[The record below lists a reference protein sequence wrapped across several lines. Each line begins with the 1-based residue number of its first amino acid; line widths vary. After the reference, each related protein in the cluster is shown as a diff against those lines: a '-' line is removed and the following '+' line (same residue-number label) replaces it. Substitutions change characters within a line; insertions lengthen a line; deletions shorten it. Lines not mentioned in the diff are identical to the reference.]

1 MSAFLPSLSLASSN
15 ISSIVT
21 GSVAS
26 LGYNLISVFGP
37 NFLTP
42 GTLSDWSPNSIF
54 CVRKLSAI
62 IPYSS
67 LIAAGV

>member
-1 MSAFLPSLSLASSN
+1 MSSYLPFLSLTSSN

-26 LGYNLISVFGP
+26 LGYNLSNVLGP
-37 NFLTP
+37 ILLTP
-42 GTLSDWSPNSIF
+42 GILSDWSPSNIF
-54 CVRKLSAI
+54 CVRKFSAI

-67 LIAAGV
+67 LIAVGV